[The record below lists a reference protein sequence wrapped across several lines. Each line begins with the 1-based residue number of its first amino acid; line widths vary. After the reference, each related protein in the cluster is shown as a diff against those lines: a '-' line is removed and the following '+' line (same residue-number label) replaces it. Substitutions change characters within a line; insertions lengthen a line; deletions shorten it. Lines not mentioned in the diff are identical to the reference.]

1 MTTYEN
7 TYRSRAEQGEIQL
20 GTWITMIRT
29 PAVLTLLKAAG
40 LDFARIDM
48 EHSPFSMETVADM
61 ATLARALSF
70 PIVVRPPEGN
80 REWITRLLDSGVW
93 NLHIP
98 QVDTPEQAVE
108 VANCCRYAPAGERGM
123 YGFGPHTEYRTLP
136 PAEHMA
142 TANARVHVTIML
154 ETKQAFDRLDEIAS
168 VPGIDAMTIGPTDL
182 AQNLGVLGTPS
193 QKSVLTAHRQRLVE
207 AARKHGKQVA
217 MITDSL
223 EGVREMIALG
233 ATIINYASD
242 AGVLRA
248 GYATVADEVKRT
260 GGKR

>member
-1 MTTYEN
+1 MEPN
-7 TYRSRAEQGEIQL
+7 AYRMRAERGEVQL

-61 ATLARALSF
+61 ATLARALEF
-70 PIVVRPPEGN
+70 PLVVRPPEGN
-80 REWITRLLDSGVW
+80 REWITRLLDAGVW

-108 VANCCRYAPAGERGM
+108 IASCARYAPLGARGM

-136 PAEHMA
+136 PGEHMVA
-142 TANARVHVTIML
+142 ANARVHVTAML
-154 ETKQAFDRLDEIAS
+154 ETRAAFDRLDEIAA
-168 VPGIDAMTIGPTDL
+168 VPGIDALTIGPTDL
-182 AQNLGVLGTPS
+182 AQDLGVLGGPT
-193 QKSVLTAHRQRLVE
+193 QKQVLDQYRRRLVD
-207 AARKHGKQVA
+207 AARKHGKAVA
-217 MITDSL
+217 MLTDSV
-223 EGVREMIALG
+223 EGVRQMIALG

-242 AGVLRA
+242 AAVLR
-248 GYATVADEVKRT
+248 GSYAAVVADVAK
-260 GGKR
+260 GA